1 MSVDF
6 HMTFSM
12 SLFRPLASTN
22 EQVFLGVPD
31 LTIVQNPHACCK
43 NAHVQIMNTIKLWNL
58 PGTSHC
64 AHFAAP
70 SEILTPPTG
79 LTQIPHRHLIRQ

>member
-1 MSVDF
+1 MCRF
-6 HMTFSM
+6 LC
-12 SLFRPLASTN
+12 LFLVPLQGTN

-43 NAHVQIMNTIKLWNL
+43 NAHVQIMKTITLWNL
-58 PGTSHC
+58 PGTRYC

-70 SEILTPPTG
+70 SEILTHPTG